1 MFLAAFFLIA
11 SVEQT
16 PTKAAFRRGIAE
28 NAAFRRQQFIAAG
41 LTPIEEAAR
50 SGRNVR
56 RLQVSVWL
64 PGRPPTLEIERHRDD
79 RVTLLLTWNDRP
91 AERHVISAS
100 IWREITALDAA
111 VYAPE
116 TYDPKRIGQVPN
128 GVASCHGD
136 RASFE
141 ASIDGQVRTAG
152 AGQCFPRLESFN
164 PAKLAVIR
172 LLTQAAVKT
181 RKDCVFDETRSADS
195 FVQCFR

>member
-41 LTPIEEAAR
+41 LMPIEEAAR

-64 PGRPPTLEIERHRDD
+64 PGRPPTMEIERHRDD
-79 RVTLLLTWNDRP
+79 QVTLLLTWNDKP
-91 AERHVISAS
+91 AERHVIAAS
-100 IWREITALDAA
+100 IWQELTALDAA

-116 TYDPKRIGQVPN
+116 TYDPKRIGKVPN
-128 GVASCHGD
+128 GSAGCHGD
-136 RASFE
+136 TASFE
-141 ASIDGQVRTAG
+141 ANVDGQVRTAG
-152 AGQCFPRLESFN
+152 AAQCFPRLESFN

-172 LLTQAAVKT
+172 LFTQAAVKT
-181 RKDCVFDETRSADS
+181 RNDCVFDETKPADS